1 MLAGKRILVVEDE
14 PIVAMH
20 LEDMLED
27 LGCDVAGS
35 YSRLPDAVA
44 AAGSGE
50 FDLAVLDVNLGG
62 VESFPVAEVLAQRG
76 VPFVFATGYGG
87 RETPFPQAG
96 TITKP
101 YSQQDLQAALVKA
114 SGPINAGLRVPQG
127 GQS

>member
-1 MLAGKRILVVEDE
+1 MSLLEGKRVLVVEDE

-27 LGCDVAGS
+27 LGCEVAGS
-35 YSRLPDAVA
+35 YSRLEEARI
-44 AAGSGE
+44 AAGTGE

-62 VESFPVAEVLAQRG
+62 TESFPVAEVLAGRG

-87 RETPFPQAG
+87 RETPFPQAQ

-101 YSQQDLQAALVKA
+101 YRQQDLEHAL
-114 SGPINAGLRVPQG
+114 INAG
-127 GQS
+127 SAA